1 LLPPNKKSILF
12 GMNDFPKHIGP
23 YSVEAEIGRGGMGVV
38 YRAVDS
44 RLGRVIA
51 LKTFHQEAIAGPE
64 GLDRFEREA
73 QSLAALNHPN
83 IATIH
88 GLEQDGDQRYLVLEY
103 VDGETLGDRLARG
116 PLSVPEAID
125 VCTQIAAGLGAAHE
139 AGVVHRDL
147 KPANV
152 KINTD
157 GQVKVLDFGLALRD
171 TPIKPV
177 GSNDQTQLLS
187 DMGPVTVAGTL
198 LGTAPYMSP
207 EQARGESVDRRSD
220 IWAFGV
226 ILYEC
231 LTGSNPFSGPTMSD
245 TIAAILTTEPDLTL
259 LPPSTPPIVLHLLR
273 RSLQRDLRS
282 RLRDAN
288 DLRVLLEDCGLDGL
302 GLPQLDS
309 VGTAIINKS
318 FVISDRICRTLD
330 KEGFDPHLIGW
341 QMQYADNERPSD
353 SLHVWVPSFG
363 EDHTMDIWQ
372 ELLASTPHRTIIATP
387 VGLEPGLKY
396 RPNISMENQ
405 LKLLRHL
412 VMQMAGQVK
421 PERVIIAG
429 FS

>member
-318 FVISDRICRTLD
+318 FDAEFATLRGVHVNRFYFLLLGMTALTVVLLVSVVGIILVIALLTLPAAMANLFASRLRSMMALATGLCLALTTGGLALSYGPD
-330 KEGFDPHLIGW
+330 LPSGAVTILLTGLAFIGT
-341 QMQYADNERPSD
+341 AVLRRP
-353 SLHVWVPSFG
+353 
-363 EDHTMDIWQ
+363 
-372 ELLASTPHRTIIATP
+372 R
-387 VGLEPGLKY
+387 
-396 RPNISMENQ
+396 
-405 LKLLRHL
+405 
-412 VMQMAGQVK
+412 
-421 PERVIIAG
+421 
-429 FS
+429 